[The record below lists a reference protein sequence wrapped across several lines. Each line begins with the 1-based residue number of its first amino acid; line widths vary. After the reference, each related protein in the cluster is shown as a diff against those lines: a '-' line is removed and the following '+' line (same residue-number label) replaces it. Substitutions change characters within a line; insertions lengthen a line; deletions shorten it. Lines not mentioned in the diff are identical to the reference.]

1 MNKADLKKMV
11 EKKGETFIDLCNFDI
26 TSIVKSIIERFT
38 QEKKP
43 TIVINF
49 IYNFWGTGILK
60 KIGKDL
66 YQNFLVKNNFNEN
79 DYVSKKGTIIGKIS
93 CYGQRLN
100 IVYSEENECF
110 QYENG
115 QYISKD
121 IQGLFEY
128 LLSDESIQPINILP
142 QTYNI
147 LKTAGWYEGRNIDV
161 SKVVDKFKKDGTS
174 LTDVQIAFLQEF
186 GGIKGKS
193 ENGECFEIFID
204 AEDYQFKKSKPPTKE
219 DMYSYGSLNV
229 TGYEEKIDFLL
240 VGAYGNF
247 MVNLWI
253 SSDGRMFSDLG
264 EQLGRTIMEG
274 WQKIVLD

>member
-1 MNKADLKKMV
+1 MNKEVLKMFTLKKEGGFNDNSCYINADTKEHLITELKKMSMSDELIYFFEEFSGV
-11 EKKGETFIDLCNFDI
+11 
-26 TSIVKSIIERFT
+26 SIVTK
-38 QEKKP
+38 
-43 TIVINF
+43 IN
-49 IYNFWGTGILK
+49 T
-60 KIGKDL
+60 
-66 YQNFLVKNNFNEN
+66 NNFQSFDVLIPDKLINKEI
-79 DYVSKKGTIIGKIS
+79 IIGRIS

-100 IVYSEENECF
+100 IVYSGENKCF

-128 LLSDESIQPINILP
+128 LLSDKSVQPINILP

-147 LKTAGWYEGRNIDV
+147 LKTLGWYEGRNIDV
-161 SKVVDKFKKDGTS
+161 SKIVDKFKENGIS

-193 ENGECFEIFID
+193 ENRECFEIFID
-204 AEDYQFKKSKPPTKE
+204 AEDYQFKKSKPPTKD
-219 DMYSYGSLNV
+219 DMYSYDPLNI

-240 VGAYGNF
+240 VGAYGNL

-253 SSDGRMFSDLG
+253 SSDGRIFTDQG
-264 EQLGRTIMEG
+264 QQLGRTIIEA
-274 WQKIVLD
+274 WQTILLD

>member
-1 MNKADLKKMV
+1 MGMSDELIYFFEEFSGV
-11 EKKGETFIDLCNFDI
+11 
-26 TSIVKSIIERFT
+26 SIVTK
-38 QEKKP
+38 
-43 TIVINF
+43 IN
-49 IYNFWGTGILK
+49 T
-60 KIGKDL
+60 
-66 YQNFLVKNNFNEN
+66 NNFQSFDVLIPDKLINKEI
-79 DYVSKKGTIIGKIS
+79 IIGRIS

-100 IVYSEENECF
+100 IVYSGENKCF

-128 LLSDESIQPINILP
+128 LLSDKSVQPINILP

-147 LKTAGWYEGRNIDV
+147 LKTLGWYEGRNIDV
-161 SKVVDKFKKDGTS
+161 SKIVDKFKENGIS

-193 ENGECFEIFID
+193 ENRECFEIFID
-204 AEDYQFKKSKPPTKE
+204 AEDYQFKKSKPPTKD
-219 DMYSYGSLNV
+219 DMYSYGPLNI

-240 VGAYGNF
+240 VGAYGNL

-253 SSDGRMFSDLG
+253 SSDGRIFTDQG
-264 EQLGRTIMEG
+264 QQLGRTIIEA
-274 WQKIVLD
+274 WQTILLD

>member
-1 MNKADLKKMV
+1 MNKEVLKMFTLKKEGGFNDNSCYINADTKEHLITELKKMGMSDELIYFFEEFSGV
-11 EKKGETFIDLCNFDI
+11 
-26 TSIVKSIIERFT
+26 SIVTK
-38 QEKKP
+38 
-43 TIVINF
+43 IN
-49 IYNFWGTGILK
+49 T
-60 KIGKDL
+60 
-66 YQNFLVKNNFNEN
+66 NNFQSFDVLIPDKLINKEI
-79 DYVSKKGTIIGKIS
+79 IIGRIS

-100 IVYSEENECF
+100 IVYSGENKCF

-128 LLSDESIQPINILP
+128 LLSDKSVQPINILP

-147 LKTAGWYEGRNIDV
+147 LKTLGWYEGRNIDV
-161 SKVVDKFKKDGTS
+161 SKIVDKFKENGIS

-193 ENGECFEIFID
+193 ENRECFEIFID
-204 AEDYQFKKSKPPTKE
+204 AEDYQFKKSKPPTKD
-219 DMYSYGSLNV
+219 DMYSYGSLNI

-240 VGAYGNF
+240 VGAYGNL

-253 SSDGRMFSDLG
+253 SSDGRIFTDQG
-264 EQLGRTIMEG
+264 QQLGRTIMEA
-274 WQKIVLD
+274 WQTILLD

>member
-1 MNKADLKKMV
+1 MNKEVLKMFTLKKEGGFNDNSCYINADTKEHLITELKKMGMSDELIYFFEEFSGV
-11 EKKGETFIDLCNFDI
+11 
-26 TSIVKSIIERFT
+26 SIVTK
-38 QEKKP
+38 
-43 TIVINF
+43 IN
-49 IYNFWGTGILK
+49 T
-60 KIGKDL
+60 
-66 YQNFLVKNNFNEN
+66 NNFQSFDVLIPDKLINKEI
-79 DYVSKKGTIIGKIS
+79 IIGRIS

-100 IVYSEENECF
+100 IVYSGENKCF

-128 LLSDESIQPINILP
+128 LLSDKSIQPINILP

-147 LKTAGWYEGRNIDV
+147 LKTLGWYEGRNIDV
-161 SKVVDKFKKDGTS
+161 SKIVDKFKKNGIS

-193 ENGECFEIFID
+193 ENRECFEIFID
-204 AEDYQFKKSKPPTKE
+204 AEDYQFKKSKPPTKD
-219 DMYSYGSLNV
+219 DMYSYGPLNI

-240 VGAYGNF
+240 VGAYGNL

-253 SSDGRMFSDLG
+253 SSDGRIFTDQG
-264 EQLGRTIMEG
+264 QQLGRTIMEA
-274 WQKIVLD
+274 WQTILLD

>member
-1 MNKADLKKMV
+1 MNKEVLKIFTLKKEGGFNDNSCYINADTKEHLITELKKMGMSDELIYFFEEFSGV
-11 EKKGETFIDLCNFDI
+11 
-26 TSIVKSIIERFT
+26 SIVTK
-38 QEKKP
+38 
-43 TIVINF
+43 IN
-49 IYNFWGTGILK
+49 T
-60 KIGKDL
+60 
-66 YQNFLVKNNFNEN
+66 NNFQSFDVLIPDKLINKEI
-79 DYVSKKGTIIGKIS
+79 IIGRIS

-100 IVYSEENECF
+100 IVYSGENKCF

-128 LLSDESIQPINILP
+128 LLSDKSVQPINILP

-147 LKTAGWYEGRNIDV
+147 LKTLGWYEGRNIDV
-161 SKVVDKFKKDGTS
+161 SKIVDKFKENSIS

-193 ENGECFEIFID
+193 ENRECFEIFID
-204 AEDYQFKKSKPPTKE
+204 AEDYQFKKSKPPTKD
-219 DMYSYGSLNV
+219 DMYSYSSLNI

-240 VGAYGNF
+240 VGAYGNL

-253 SSDGRMFSDLG
+253 SSDGRIFTDQG
-264 EQLGRTIMEG
+264 QQLGRTIMEA
-274 WQKIVLD
+274 WQTILLD

>member
-1 MNKADLKKMV
+1 MNKEILKAFTLKKGGGFNDNSCYINADTK
-11 EKKGETFIDLCNFDI
+11 EN
-26 TSIVKSIIERFT
+26 IIRE
-38 QEKKP
+38 
-43 TIVINF
+43 
-49 IYNFWGTGILK
+49 LK
-60 KIGKDL
+60 KIGMSNELICFFDEFSGVSIVTKID
-66 YQNFLVKNNFNEN
+66 KNHFQSFDVLMPNELTN
-79 DYVSKKGTIIGKIS
+79 KEILIGKIS

-193 ENGECFEIFID
+193 ENRECFEIFID

>member
-1 MNKADLKKMV
+1 MRELKKKMGMSN
-11 EKKGETFIDLCNFDI
+11 ELICFFDEF
-26 TSIVKSIIERFT
+26 SGVAIVT
-38 QEKKP
+38 
-43 TIVINF
+43 
-49 IYNFWGTGILK
+49 
-60 KIGKDL
+60 KIGKNHFQSFD
-66 YQNFLVKNNFNEN
+66 VSVPNELTN
-79 DYVSKKGTIIGKIS
+79 KEIIIGRIS

-100 IVYSEENECF
+100 IVYSKENECF

-142 QTYNI
+142 QTYNM

-161 SKVVDKFKKDGTS
+161 SEVVDKFKKDGTS

-193 ENGECFEIFID
+193 ENRECFEIFID

-274 WQKIVLD
+274 WQKIALD

>member
-1 MNKADLKKMV
+1 MNKEVLKMFTLKKEGGFNDNSCYINADTKEHLITELKKMGMSDELIYFFEEFSGV
-11 EKKGETFIDLCNFDI
+11 
-26 TSIVKSIIERFT
+26 SIVTK
-38 QEKKP
+38 
-43 TIVINF
+43 IN
-49 IYNFWGTGILK
+49 T
-60 KIGKDL
+60 
-66 YQNFLVKNNFNEN
+66 NNFQSFDVLIPDKLINKEI
-79 DYVSKKGTIIGKIS
+79 IIGRIS

-100 IVYSEENECF
+100 IVYSGENKCF

-128 LLSDESIQPINILP
+128 LFSDKSIQPINILP

-147 LKTAGWYEGRNIDV
+147 LKTLGWYEGRNIDV
-161 SKVVDKFKKDGTS
+161 SEIVDKFKKNGIS

-193 ENGECFEIFID
+193 ENRECFEIFID
-204 AEDYQFKKSKPPTKE
+204 AEDYQFKKSKPPTKD
-219 DMYSYGSLNV
+219 DMYSYGPLNI

-240 VGAYGNF
+240 VGAYGNL

-253 SSDGRMFSDLG
+253 SSDGRIFTDQG
-264 EQLGRTIMEG
+264 QQLGRTIMEA
-274 WQKIVLD
+274 WQTILLD

>member
-1 MNKADLKKMV
+1 MNKEVLKMFTLKKEGGFNDNSCYINADTKEHLITELKKMGMSDELIYFFEEFSGV
-11 EKKGETFIDLCNFDI
+11 
-26 TSIVKSIIERFT
+26 SIVTK
-38 QEKKP
+38 
-43 TIVINF
+43 IN
-49 IYNFWGTGILK
+49 T
-60 KIGKDL
+60 
-66 YQNFLVKNNFNEN
+66 NNFQSFDVLIPDKLINKEI
-79 DYVSKKGTIIGKIS
+79 IIGRIS

-100 IVYSEENECF
+100 IVYSGENKCF

-128 LLSDESIQPINILP
+128 LFSDKSIQPINILP

-147 LKTAGWYEGRNIDV
+147 LKTLGWYEGRNIDV
-161 SKVVDKFKKDGTS
+161 SEIVDKFKKNGIS

-193 ENGECFEIFID
+193 ENRECFEIFID
-204 AEDYQFKKSKPPTKE
+204 AEDYQFKKSKPPTKD
-219 DMYSYGSLNV
+219 DMYSYGSLNI

-240 VGAYGNF
+240 VGAYGNL

-253 SSDGRMFSDLG
+253 SSDGRIFTDQG
-264 EQLGRTIMEG
+264 QQLGRTIMEA
-274 WQKIVLD
+274 WQTILLD

>member
-1 MNKADLKKMV
+1 M
-11 EKKGETFIDLCNFDI
+11 CNFDI

-49 IYNFWGTGILK
+49 IYNFWGTDILK

-79 DYVSKKGTIIGKIS
+79 DYILKEETIIGTIS

-100 IVYSEENECF
+100 IVYSGENKCF

-147 LKTAGWYEGRNIDV
+147 LKTLGWYEGRNIDV
-161 SKVVDKFKKDGTS
+161 SEIVDKFKKNSIS

-193 ENGECFEIFID
+193 ENRECFEIFID
-204 AEDYQFKKSKPPTKE
+204 AEDYQFKKSKPPTKD
-219 DMYSYGSLNV
+219 DMYSYGPLNI

-240 VGAYGNF
+240 VGAYGNL

-253 SSDGRMFSDLG
+253 SSDGRIFTDQG
-264 EQLGRTIMEG
+264 QQLGRTIMEA
-274 WQKIVLD
+274 WQTILLD

>member
-1 MNKADLKKMV
+1 MNKEVLKMFTLKKEGGFNDNSCYINADTKEHLITELKKMGMSDELIYFFEEFSGV
-11 EKKGETFIDLCNFDI
+11 
-26 TSIVKSIIERFT
+26 SIVTK
-38 QEKKP
+38 
-43 TIVINF
+43 IN
-49 IYNFWGTGILK
+49 T
-60 KIGKDL
+60 
-66 YQNFLVKNNFNEN
+66 NNFQSFDVLIPDKLINKEI
-79 DYVSKKGTIIGKIS
+79 IIGRIS

-100 IVYSEENECF
+100 IVYSGENKCF

-128 LLSDESIQPINILP
+128 LLSDKSVQPINILP

-147 LKTAGWYEGRNIDV
+147 LKTLGWYEGRNIDV
-161 SKVVDKFKKDGTS
+161 SKIVDKFKENGIS

-193 ENGECFEIFID
+193 ENRECFEIFID
-204 AEDYQFKKSKPPTKE
+204 AEDYQFKKSKPPTKD
-219 DMYSYGSLNV
+219 DMYSYGPLNI

-240 VGAYGNF
+240 VGAYGNL

-253 SSDGRMFSDLG
+253 SSDGRIFTDQG
-264 EQLGRTIMEG
+264 QQLGRTIMEA
-274 WQKIVLD
+274 WQTILLD

>member
-1 MNKADLKKMV
+1 MNKEVLKIFTLKKEGGFNDNSCYINADTKEHLITELKKMGMSDELIYFFEEFSGV
-11 EKKGETFIDLCNFDI
+11 
-26 TSIVKSIIERFT
+26 SIVTK
-38 QEKKP
+38 
-43 TIVINF
+43 IN
-49 IYNFWGTGILK
+49 T
-60 KIGKDL
+60 
-66 YQNFLVKNNFNEN
+66 NNFQSFDVLIPDKLINKEI
-79 DYVSKKGTIIGKIS
+79 IIGRIS

-100 IVYSEENECF
+100 IVYSGENKCF

-128 LLSDESIQPINILP
+128 LLSDKSVQPINILP

-147 LKTAGWYEGRNIDV
+147 LKTLGWYEGRNIDV
-161 SKVVDKFKKDGTS
+161 SKIVDKFKENGIS

-193 ENGECFEIFID
+193 ENRECFEIFID
-204 AEDYQFKKSKPPTKE
+204 AEDYQFKKSKPPTKD
-219 DMYSYGSLNV
+219 DMYSYGPLNI

-240 VGAYGNF
+240 VGAYGNL

-253 SSDGRMFSDLG
+253 SSDGRIFTDQG
-264 EQLGRTIMEG
+264 QQLGRTIMEA
-274 WQKIVLD
+274 WQTILLD